1 MSDRAAAAA
10 VASQRGLPAAVD
22 AADGRVSWGPG
33 TGFRPFEDLPG
44 VAAVAR
50 DAELRTLWC
59 NGLMAR
65 MHGVDRAALLGRPL
79 SADLPRAL
87 AAEREPVLRRV
98 MATGRVE
105 AFHELLHGRR
115 WLTRIYPLDA
125 AAFGTP
131 GVLAVL
137 QQMPSAECEADAV
150 ALVARGGGPG
160 VGLFSSGM
168 FEALDALSRREL
180 EVFYFLAC
188 GLSVG
193 EVSARLFRSERTVE
207 KHAANVMHKLGVEN
221 RWGLVRFA
229 VERGIV
235 AFTEAEWLVLV
246 EAREASRG
254 RGAEGEE
261 G

>member
-1 MSDRAAAAA
+1 MVPVVGAEGHPVLVQALAPVPAPLPGL
-10 VASQRGLPAAVD
+10 ASSVGSA
-22 AADGRVSWGPG
+22 
-33 TGFRPFEDLPG
+33 FRPLEDLPG
-44 VAAVAR
+44 VAAIAR
-50 DAELRTLWC
+50 DAEFRTIWC

-65 MHGVDRAALLGRPL
+65 MVG
-79 SADLPRAL
+79 LPREAMLGQTLRAHLQPAL
-87 AAEREPVLRRV
+87 AAEREQVLRRV

-105 AFHELLHGRR
+105 AFHELLHGCR
-115 WLTRIYPLDA
+115 WLTRVWPLDA
-125 AAFGTP
+125 VAFGVS

-137 QQMPSAECEADAV
+137 QRMPSAECEADLAAV
-150 ALVARGGGPG
+150 AGGPG
-160 VGLFSSGM
+160 GAAVPLLATAT
-168 FEALDALSRREL
+168 FERLDVLSRREL

-254 RGAEGEE
+254 RGAEGE